1 MKTLEEFQNE
11 IAEYILTLR
20 NKKGDDIAPI
30 STRNK
35 WCKVLNDIALVVVS
49 NGHEEPDEK
58 DYEEYRTSITVSDE
72 TFDTYKKKIKLF
84 FSWSKQRRHEAMID
98 ATMTSEVL
106 AQNEP
111 VVETG
116 ETKQETLVDSE
127 SSQGTGGEDSNAGRK
142 RFDTKNGEKRD
153 QKLMLYLTPSVIAD
167 VRDWCKLKDISAVS
181 YITDLIVADME
192 NRQDKLNSFRQLRDE
207 A

>member
-1 MKTLEEFQNE
+1 MKTLEEFQSE
-11 IAEYILTLR
+11 ITEYLLTLR

-35 WCKVLNDIALVVVS
+35 WCKVLNDIVLVVVS
-49 NGHEEPDEK
+49 NGHEEP

-127 SSQGTGGEDSNAGRK
+127 SSQVTGGEDSNAGRK

-153 QKLMLYLTPSVIAD
+153 QKLMLYL
-167 VRDWCKLKDISAVS
+167 KL
-181 YITDLIVADME
+181 M
-192 NRQDKLNSFRQLRDE
+192 
-207 A
+207 

>member
-1 MKTLEEFQNE
+1 MKTLEEFQSE
-11 IAEYILTLR
+11 ITEYLLTLR

-35 WCKVLNDIALVVVS
+35 WCKVLNDIVLVVVS
-49 NGHEEPDEK
+49 NGHEEPDKK

-127 SSQGTGGEDSNAGRK
+127 SSQVTGGEDSNAGRK

-181 YITDLIVADME
+181 YITDLIIADMK
-192 NRQDKLNSFRQLRDE
+192 NRQEKLNSFRQLRDE